1 MKTCR
6 QGETSCSSAASAV
19 RLTRHC
25 PDEPRDQ
32 FNHQVC
38 SQIFCSP
45 CLPLIFVLISF
56 SFGVVGEYLMNYLL
70 GILDQFT
77 YNFVD
82 SWLSRAAYF
91 QGFGSNFVAR
101 QQK

>member
-19 RLTRHC
+19 LLTRHC

-77 YNFVD
+77 QF
-82 SWLSRAAYF
+82 R
-91 QGFGSNFVAR
+91 GFVAESGGLFSGIWV
-101 QQK
+101 